1 MNKYKS
7 ILKKNCLF
15 KPKPKKTLEEF
26 IQDQLYEI
34 DEFYY

>member
-1 MNKYKS
+1 MYKIKS
-7 ILKKNCLF
+7 ILKKRKI